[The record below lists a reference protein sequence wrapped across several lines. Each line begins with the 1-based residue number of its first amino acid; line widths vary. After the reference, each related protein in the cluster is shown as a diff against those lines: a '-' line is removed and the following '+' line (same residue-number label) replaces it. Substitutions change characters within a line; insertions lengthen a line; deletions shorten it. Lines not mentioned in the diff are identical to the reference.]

1 MSQQLTGEIRQID
14 LDARTGRVLSS
25 QGRRVEIYFSPGLMA
40 DIKASFGKAARFTG
54 QWVDDLFF
62 DVWSVVG

>member
-1 MSQQLTGEIRQID
+1 M
-14 LDARTGRVLSS
+14 
-25 QGRRVEIYFSPGLMA
+25 EIYFSPGLIA
-40 DIKASFGKAARFTG
+40 DIKASFGKAVRFTG

>member
-1 MSQQLTGEIRQID
+1 M
-14 LDARTGRVLSS
+14 
-25 QGRRVEIYFSPGLMA
+25 EIYFSPGLMA
-40 DIKASFGKAARFTG
+40 DIKASVGKAVSFTG